1 MNLVFKENNQEIANF
16 KIKEGQTLSVGRG
29 VNNDI
34 TCRTPTVSS
43 KHLEVLFENGKVLII
58 DLQSTNGTFVNKQR
72 IQSYI
77 PTPVSE
83 NDKVYLGKDNFK
95 MTIGASPKSEPINK
109 TIVIGRSQNCDV
121 VLDDQM
127 ISRCHASIRKI
138 EGNRFEVIDL
148 NSTNGTFFQGKKI
161 SKEILSATDNFIIG
175 KYVFNT
181 NGQYKRIDA
190 QTVVKLDRVSKT
202 FSNNKTVIH
211 PLSLEIYP
219 KTLTAI
225 MGPSG
230 CGKSTLLKM
239 MNGMVPNSTGDISL
253 FDLNL
258 NQYYNYFKNQIGYVP
273 QDDTIHE
280 ELTVYQSIYFA
291 AKLRLESLSDIEIEN
306 KISDLLL
313 RLKISHIRDH
323 KNSEISGGQRK
334 RVCIAIELLS
344 EPMLLLLDEPT
355 SPLDPQS
362 IGSFMEILKELA
374 HMGTTIVLVTHKPE
388 DLEFMDE
395 VIFLSENGHLAFK
408 GKTKNYLDFFN
419 ASSTV
424 DVYNL
429 ISGENA
435 DKWANSDSNYILS
448 TRNERNIDEKIKAN
462 WLRQLY
468 WLTNRNLMVKAND
481 QLNLA
486 ITILE
491 APIIGILIGSIFK
504 DLSIGVLFMMV
515 ISSIWFGVNNAARE
529 IVKEQSIF
537 VRERLFNLY
546 NGTYLL
552 SKLLT
557 LLLIGLI
564 QTALFVSVI
573 SIMYYSTEN
582 PLNSSTQTFIWLW
595 FINSISATAGLLLS
609 AAMKSTDKVLALVP
623 IILIPQLM
631 LSGVITKI
639 HSGFVELLSY
649 LTFSRWGTEGLAHI
663 QKTIRTN
670 DRNYKLDIDGNPI
683 KSDSGELVYESL
695 EVNSNALDFI
705 HEQYHTTYTTI
716 YPNLSGTFTLDII
729 VNLVLASL
737 IIVITYI
744 LLRKK
749 TG

>member
-1 MNLVFKENNQEIANF
+1 MNLVFQENNQEIANL

-34 TCRTPTVSS
+34 TCRTPTVSI

-95 MTIGASPKSEPINK
+95 ITIEANLKSESINE
-109 TIVIGRSQNCDV
+109 TIVIGRSQNCDI

-127 ISRCHASIRKI
+127 ISRRHTSIRKI
-138 EGNRFEVIDL
+138 DFNRFEVTDL
-148 NSTNGTFFQGKKI
+148 NSTNGTFIHGEKI
-161 SKEILSATDNFIIG
+161 YKEILSAADNFIIG
-175 KYVFNT
+175 KYVFST

-190 QTVVKLDRVSKT
+190 QTVVKLDQVSKT

-239 MNGMVPNSTGDISL
+239 MNGMIPNSTGGISL

-273 QDDTIHE
+273 QDDTVHE
-280 ELTVYQSIYFA
+280 ELTVYQSIYYA
-291 AKLRLESLSDIEIEN
+291 AKLRLENLNDIEIEN
-306 KISDLLL
+306 KISDLLF
-313 RLKISHIRDH
+313 RLKIDHIRDQ

-362 IGSFMEILKELA
+362 IGDFMGILKELVN
-374 HMGTTIVLVTHKPE
+374 MGTTIVLVTHKPE
-388 DLEFMDE
+388 DLQFMDE

-408 GKTKNYLDFFN
+408 GKTEDYLGFFN
-419 ASSTV
+419 VDSAV

-435 DKWANSDSNYILS
+435 DKWANVDNNYVLS

-462 WLRQLY
+462 WFRQLY
-468 WLTNRNLMVKAND
+468 WLTKRNLKIKTND
-481 QLNLA
+481 TLNLW

-491 APIIGILIGSIFK
+491 APLIGFLIGFIFN

-515 ISSIWFGVNNAARE
+515 ISSVWFGVNNAARK

-546 NGTYLL
+546 SGTYLL
-552 SKLLT
+552 SKLIT
-557 LLLIGLI
+557 LILVGFV
-564 QTALFVSVI
+564 QTVLFVGI
-573 SIMYYSTEN
+573 ILIMYVSTEN
-582 PLNSSTQTFIWLW
+582 PLNAPKQVLLWLW
-595 FINSISATAGLLLS
+595 FINTTSATAGLLIS
-609 AAMKSTDKVLALVP
+609 AAMKSTDKVLAMVP

-639 HSGFVELLSY
+639 HSGLVEFLSY
-649 LTFSRWGTEGLAHI
+649 LTFSRWGTEGLAYI
-663 QKTIRTN
+663 QKTIRVS
-670 DRNYKLDIDGNPI
+670 DRSYKLDMEGNPI
-683 KSDSGELVYESL
+683 KNSLGEPVYENL
-695 EVNSNALDFI
+695 EVNNSAIDFI
-705 HEQYHTTYTTI
+705 HDQYHRSYANLF
-716 YPNLSGTFTLDII
+716 PNLNGTLALPILVNVALGVMII
-729 VNLVLASL
+729 A
-737 IIVITYI
+737 ITYV

-749 TG
+749 